1 MIIGLSISR
10 SFLKTTCRTNSINQR
25 GFLHLHKG
33 GRNLATKAS
42 LDAAEPAKSK
52 PKAATQLR
60 RTAAASIPIRA
71 NPTPT
76 RSDIR
81 PVSILTTAERFLLPQ
96 LRLRL
101 PASALPLHS
110 AWWLPRWAGLNGRE
124 GEIFVFGNG
133 SLVCWG
139 LEESDARKFAKDF
152 ITSTFVEAGHLKEAE
167 TEDIDFV
174 TDPNECVYDLVFI
187 SGPDFLCS

>member
-1 MIIGLSISR
+1 M
-10 SFLKTTCRTNSINQR
+10 KVAQNSNPDP
-25 GFLHLHKG
+25 
-33 GRNLATKAS
+33 TKA
-42 LDAAEPAKSK
+42 K

-60 RTAAASIPIRA
+60 RTAAASLPIRV

-101 PASALPLHS
+101 PASALQLHG
-110 AWWLPRWAGLNGRE
+110 AWWLPRWAGLNGKE

-133 SLVCWG
+133 SIVCWG
-139 LEESDARKFAKDF
+139 LEENDARKFARDF
-152 ITSTFVEAGHLKEAE
+152 ITSSFAEAGHLKEAE

-174 TDPNECVYDLVFI
+174 TDPNEYVPLFSGYVVHVFMNPPPKKD
-187 SGPDFLCS
+187 SLARRSHNSR